1 MHFIIQLFILSI
13 WIFFILFTAHE
24 IYIFYKQ
31 LNHNDLSQLFKLLI
45 TFIKRPVFGFKKL
58 QTSKYNIKKKGFE
71 LLRQC

>member
-1 MHFIIQLFILSI
+1 MHFIIKLFILSF

-45 TFIKRPVFGFKKL
+45 TFIKRPAFGFRKL
-58 QTSKYNIKKKGFE
+58 QTAKYNIKKKGFE